1 MEHLHNLHDAELF
14 DDTCHLLCRQG
25 VPKSL
30 QQKLKAEGLQ
40 FQSVQSATSCKLS
53 SGSTCTS
60 GDVVFFSNAAS
71 NGEMWQ
77 GIAFSVGA

>member
-1 MEHLHNLHDAELF
+1 M
-14 DDTCHLLCRQG
+14 
-25 VPKSL
+25 
-30 QQKLKAEGLQ
+30 KAEGLQ

-60 GDVVFFSNAAS
+60 GDVVFFSTAAS